1 MEGRVSELRQE
12 SKNNFSRR
20 WERTKDFE
28 SKKKKKIPAR
38 AIRLHYES
46 QHKNNKYTRKRKR
59 KGAKEII
66 AEEFQSWAKTKT
78 YKSMNLIEHLIISV
92 QNDILQDSL

>member
-1 MEGRVSELRQE
+1 MKV
-12 SKNNFSRR
+12 
-20 WERTKDFE
+20 
-28 SKKKKKIPAR
+28 KKKKRKKIPSR

-46 QHKNNKYTRKRKR
+46 QHKNNRYTRKRRKR

-78 YKSMNLIEHLIISV
+78 YKSMNLIEHPIISV
-92 QNDILQDSL
+92 QKDILQDSL